1 MRRIEAVTGAAAL
14 AWIDTGEQQLASVA
28 ALVKGPRTQV
38 AEKVGQL
45 VDQTKRMQ
53 KELDALRTKL
63 AASQGA
69 DLAAGA
75 VDVNGINVLAAA
87 VEGDPKS
94 LPATMD
100 NLRER
105 LGNAVVVLAHRGP
118 KVRLVTG
125 VSKSVTDRVS
135 ASDVVRLSRCASGR
149 QGWRARRHGAGGRR
163 RPPGTAHR
171 SARRSRGLGAR
182 THCGVGTKR
191 SRPGGPEKTAAT
203 QKNNAALRQSW
214 RS

>member
-1 MRRIEAVTGAAAL
+1 
-14 AWIDTGEQQLASVA
+14 
-28 ALVKGPRTQV
+28 
-38 AEKVGQL
+38 
-45 VDQTKRMQ
+45 MQ

-63 AASQGA
+63 APARGA

-135 ASDVVRLSRCASGR
+135 AS
-149 QGWRARRHGAGGRR
+149 
-163 RPPGTAHR
+163 
-171 SARRSRGLGAR
+171 
-182 THCGVGTKR
+182 
-191 SRPGGPEKTAAT
+191 AT
-203 QKNNAALRQSW
+203 
-214 RS
+214 